1 VSGLAERYMAC
12 LRELIWH
19 CRDQQAGG
27 YTPSDFPLAHLE
39 QNQLDFWIGNRSV
52 EDIYRLSP
60 MQHGML
66 FHSMYGSDSTA
77 YFAQVGCRIEALDV
91 NAFQRAWEEVVKRH
105 SVLRTEFLWEGLQEP
120 VQVVQKQIA
129 LDWTQEDW
137 RLLQPA
143 DQEVKWQEYL
153 KQDQQVAF
161 DFRKAP
167 LLRLTLMRVAEDS
180 YLFAWIDHHIL
191 LDGWS
196 HQILLGELFALYEAY
211 SKGQEP
217 ELRPAGLYR
226 EYIAWLQKQPQDE
239 AEAFW
244 RKELQGFSAM
254 TSMRIGRE
262 SRSSECADDD
272 GRIARKLAPEL
283 TENLVSLAR
292 SHQLTMNSI
301 VQGAWGILLGRYSGE
316 NDIVFGTTVSG
327 RSCPVRGMESMVGLF
342 INTLPVRVLLKSD
355 EGIGEYLKRLQERQT
370 QAREH
375 EHSPL
380 VSIQSWS
387 EMEYGSPLFDH
398 IVVFENYPVDASLRE
413 RSETTLNITGIRS
426 SFRVHYPLVMT
437 ADQGDGMTFSCQ
449 YHIGRFEHHTIDR
462 LQDHL
467 QTILQAMA
475 ASPDLPL
482 RDVSLLSAAE
492 RQQVVVEWNP
502 AATPS
507 LQLCIHQIFERQVKR
522 TPEAVAVTYEDQ
534 HLSYAELNQ
543 RANRLARHLRGLGV
557 EAEARV
563 GICVERTPEMV
574 IALLA
579 VLKAGG
585 AYVPLDWNY
594 PIERLRYMLQDA
606 GVAVFVTQSELRSR
620 LPVGDAPV
628 FCIDTDW
635 GCLEQESD
643 EDLVSLS
650 SPENVAYVLYTSG
663 STGQP
668 KGSEVPHRSIMGFF
682 DGVAYARFDDQTV
695 LLQHSST
702 SWDVLTLELWPAL
715 LTGGRSVLYPRRV
728 ITGPELH
735 EYVERHGIT
744 TVWLTA
750 ALFNSI
756 VEDGSESLKGL
767 REVMIGGEAVSIPHV
782 QRALANF
789 PGTQIVNGYGPS
801 ECTVFSSCYRIPE
814 SLDEDVES
822 IPIGSPIGDR
832 RTYVLDPWLRPV
844 PVGIVGEIYIGGPSV
859 ARGYLNQPAL
869 TAEKFV
875 PDFFSAE
882 PGARL
887 YRTGDLARW
896 MPDRNLQFVGRED
909 EQVKVRGYRIEL
921 GEIEGE
927 LLNHSKVGQA
937 AVVVRANED
946 GEKQVVAYVVARPD
960 ADPPGVSELKNY
972 LAEHLPPYMLPDIC
986 AVLDE
991 FPLTTTGKLD
1001 RKALLEAKNTAAR
1014 EIYTAPRTMVEEM
1027 LCAVWCEVLKQPRV
1041 GIDDN
1046 FFELGGHS
1054 LLANRIVSRIRQGL
1068 NVNLP
1073 LSALFDAPNVR
1084 ALAVRVDMEM
1094 KKGAGT
1100 ELPPM
1105 KVAGREEVL
1114 PLSFA
1119 QQQLWFIDQLEPGSV
1134 AYNISFAVRLGGML
1148 DKQALRWSVGE
1159 IVRRHE
1165 VLRTRFPMRDGIP
1178 VQEIADDPGLELME
1192 HDLQD
1197 LGADQREEQARKM
1210 LQQESELPFDL
1221 ASGPL
1226 LRVTL
1231 LQLGEEDHLLLLVMH
1246 HVVCDEWS
1254 VEIMV
1259 AEFAAL
1265 YDARCEG
1272 RPSPLPGLEMQYAD
1286 YAKWQRDCLQGPVLE
1301 RHLDFWKKQLEG
1313 VKPVPLPFDHAR
1325 PEVPARQGATT
1336 RCDVPP
1342 ELSREIRAL
1351 ARSQGVSVYML
1362 LLAALQALLKK
1373 YSGQD
1378 DVAVGTFIANRT
1390 LVETE
1395 ALIGFF
1401 ANTLILR
1408 TDLSGDPTFLSLLA
1422 RVRDVTLSAFAH
1434 HSLPFDLVVE
1444 AIRPERQ
1451 AGYVPMA
1458 QMVFSLRQNRE
1469 KGVRLNSLEVL
1480 DFQTGL
1486 ASKAKFDLFLQI
1498 FDEPDALEGAWEYD
1512 TGLFESQTIEAMNFH
1527 FLRLLQSI
1535 VNSPGSLLSSLQ
1547 VLSDETLLVLNQKIE
1562 VSDLVLEDFSL

>member
-1 VSGLAERYMAC
+1 
-12 LRELIWH
+12 
-19 CRDQQAGG
+19 
-27 YTPSDFPLAHLE
+27 
-39 QNQLDFWIGNRSV
+39 
-52 EDIYRLSP
+52 
-60 MQHGML
+60 
-66 FHSMYGSDSTA
+66 
-77 YFAQVGCRIEALDV
+77 
-91 NAFQRAWEEVVKRH
+91 
-105 SVLRTEFLWEGLQEP
+105 
-120 VQVVQKQIA
+120 
-129 LDWTQEDW
+129 
-137 RLLQPA
+137 
-143 DQEVKWQEYL
+143 
-153 KQDQQVAF
+153 
-161 DFRKAP
+161 
-167 LLRLTLMRVAEDS
+167 
-180 YLFAWIDHHIL
+180 
-191 LDGWS
+191 
-196 HQILLGELFALYEAY
+196 
-211 SKGQEP
+211 
-217 ELRPAGLYR
+217 
-226 EYIAWLQKQPQDE
+226 
-239 AEAFW
+239 
-244 RKELQGFSAM
+244 
-254 TSMRIGRE
+254 
-262 SRSSECADDD
+262 
-272 GRIARKLAPEL
+272 
-283 TENLVSLAR
+283 
-292 SHQLTMNSI
+292 
-301 VQGAWGILLGRYSGE
+301 
-316 NDIVFGTTVSG
+316 
-327 RSCPVRGMESMVGLF
+327 
-342 INTLPVRVLLKSD
+342 
-355 EGIGEYLKRLQERQT
+355 
-370 QAREH
+370 
-375 EHSPL
+375 
-380 VSIQSWS
+380 
-387 EMEYGSPLFDH
+387 
-398 IVVFENYPVDASLRE
+398 
-413 RSETTLNITGIRS
+413 
-426 SFRVHYPLVMT
+426 
-437 ADQGDGMTFSCQ
+437 
-449 YHIGRFEHHTIDR
+449 
-462 LQDHL
+462 
-467 QTILQAMA
+467 
-475 ASPDLPL
+475 
-482 RDVSLLSAAE
+482 
-492 RQQVVVEWNP
+492 
-502 AATPS
+502 
-507 LQLCIHQIFERQVKR
+507 
-522 TPEAVAVTYEDQ
+522 
-534 HLSYAELNQ
+534 
-543 RANRLARHLRGLGV
+543 
-557 EAEARV
+557 
-563 GICVERTPEMV
+563 
-574 IALLA
+574 
-579 VLKAGG
+579 
-585 AYVPLDWNY
+585 
-594 PIERLRYMLQDA
+594 
-606 GVAVFVTQSELRSR
+606 
-620 LPVGDAPV
+620 
-628 FCIDTDW
+628 
-635 GCLEQESD
+635 
-643 EDLVSLS
+643 
-650 SPENVAYVLYTSG
+650 
-663 STGQP
+663 
-668 KGSEVPHRSIMGFF
+668 
-682 DGVAYARFDDQTV
+682 
-695 LLQHSST
+695 
-702 SWDVLTLELWPAL
+702 
-715 LTGGRSVLYPRRV
+715 
-728 ITGPELH
+728 
-735 EYVERHGIT
+735 
-744 TVWLTA
+744 
-750 ALFNSI
+750 
-756 VEDGSESLKGL
+756 
-767 REVMIGGEAVSIPHV
+767 
-782 QRALANF
+782 
-789 PGTQIVNGYGPS
+789 
-801 ECTVFSSCYRIPE
+801 
-814 SLDEDVES
+814 
-822 IPIGSPIGDR
+822 
-832 RTYVLDPWLRPV
+832 
-844 PVGIVGEIYIGGPSV
+844 
-859 ARGYLNQPAL
+859 
-869 TAEKFV
+869 
-875 PDFFSAE
+875 
-882 PGARL
+882 
-887 YRTGDLARW
+887 
-896 MPDRNLQFVGRED
+896 
-909 EQVKVRGYRIEL
+909 
-921 GEIEGE
+921 
-927 LLNHSKVGQA
+927 
-937 AVVVRANED
+937 
-946 GEKQVVAYVVARPD
+946 
-960 ADPPGVSELKNY
+960 
-972 LAEHLPPYMLPDIC
+972 
-986 AVLDE
+986 
-991 FPLTTTGKLD
+991 
-1001 RKALLEAKNTAAR
+1001 
-1014 EIYTAPRTMVEEM
+1014 
-1027 LCAVWCEVLKQPRV
+1027 
-1041 GIDDN
+1041 
-1046 FFELGGHS
+1046 
-1054 LLANRIVSRIRQGL
+1054 L

-1197 LGADQREEQARKM
+1197 LGADQREEQARKV

-1458 QMVFSLRQNRE
+1458 QMVFSLRQKRE